1 MRCGLG
7 GSRLLQRRLVVRAR
21 ACLVDLDGTLYHALP
36 IKLVMAGEL
45 LLYGYNAIGPLRSF
59 QHAREKLQPVMVYFS
74 QRRA

>member
-7 GSRLLQRRLVVRAR
+7 GSNLCQHRLVVNAR
-21 ACLVDLDGTLYHALP
+21 AWLVDLDGTLYHALP

-59 QHAREKLQPVMVYFS
+59 RHAHEKLRRVVVHFS
-74 QRRA
+74 QRCA